1 MNKITL
7 LKIIENVLDLYL
19 KNELNTE
26 TYDNIINKKNNSH
39 LNEDAIS
46 YNEAKFISIL
56 FKYFPYYQILPYLNE
71 IITTMKRISIKPKQ
85 KCITD
90 LIEAYL
96 SDLFPSIYARLTTEV
111 NTHISELLILFY
123 QHRELKYEDTIK
135 RLRKNI
141 NNPNYIASMDTAEEI
156 DYIQETIFYIDSKKE
171 PLREKISRANF
182 NKRNSV
188 ERVTLKT
195 LTTYY
200 DENLYQELTES
211 LKDILAEYSKVDK
224 KEASIL
230 KDELFSQL
238 GTLHIKAQKKW
249 NEPKPIDENQLT
261 LKLF

>member
-7 LKIIENVLDLYL
+7 IRIIEEIINLYL
-19 KNELNTE
+19 KKELNTE
-26 TYDNIINKKNNSH
+26 NYNNIINSINTST
-39 LNEDAIS
+39 LTEDTIS

-156 DYIQETIFYIDSKKE
+156 EYVQETIFDIPPKKE
-171 PLREKISRANF
+171 ALREKISRTNF
-182 NKRNSV
+182 NKKSKIEHITQKN
-188 ERVTLKT
+188 

-200 DENLYQELTES
+200 DENLYQELIAS

>member
-7 LKIIENVLDLYL
+7 IKIMEDILDLYL
-19 KNELNTE
+19 KNELNTD
-26 TYDNIINKKNNSH
+26 TFNDIVNNQKNSN
-39 LNEDAIS
+39 LTEDAVS
-46 YNEAKFISIL
+46 YNEAEFISIL
-56 FKYFPYYQILPYLNE
+56 FKRIPYY
-71 IITTMKRISIKPKQ
+71 RIMTVINDMINKLKLISTKPKQ
-85 KCITD
+85 KCNKD

-111 NTHISELLILFY
+111 NTHIGELLTLFY
-123 QHRELKYEDTIK
+123 QHDELEYEETIK
-135 RLRKNI
+135 RLTRNI
-141 NNPNYIASMDTAEEI
+141 INPNYLASMDTAEQI

-195 LTTYY
+195 ITTYY
-200 DENLYQELTES
+200 DEKSYQEFIDA
-211 LKDILAEYSKVDK
+211 LKNILLEYSKTDK
-224 KEASIL
+224 EDASIL

-249 NEPKPIDENQLT
+249 NEPKVVDENQLT
-261 LKLF
+261 LKLN

>member
-7 LKIIENVLDLYL
+7 IKIMENILDLYL
-19 KNELNTE
+19 KNELNTD
-26 TYDNIINKKNNSH
+26 TFNDIVNNQKNSN
-39 LNEDAIS
+39 LTEDAVS
-46 YNEAKFISIL
+46 YNEAEFISIL
-56 FKYFPYYQILPYLNE
+56 FKRIPYYRIMSVING
-71 IITTMKRISIKPKQ
+71 IITTLNLISTVSKQ
-85 KCITD
+85 KCISD

-111 NTHISELLILFY
+111 NTHIGELLTLFY
-123 QHRELKYEDTIK
+123 QHGELKYDDTIK
-135 RLRKNI
+135 RLTKNI
-141 NNPNYIASMDTAEEI
+141 INPNYLASMDTAEQI